1 MEAGSY
7 QDFVDALEGIIEGTP
22 DGVSFTDPKVNAI
35 QLNSDVFDF

>member
-22 DGVSFTDPKVNAI
+22 DGVSFNDPKVNTI